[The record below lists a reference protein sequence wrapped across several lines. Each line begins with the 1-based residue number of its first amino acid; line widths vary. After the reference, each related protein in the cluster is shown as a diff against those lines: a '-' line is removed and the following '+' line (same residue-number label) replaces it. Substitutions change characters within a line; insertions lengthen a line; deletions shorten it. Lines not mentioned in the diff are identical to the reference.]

1 VVRDP
6 GSDRPVQIRNRPHRF
21 RYVTRPGA
29 TERSAFGLLD
39 ATITGK
45 RLAVAKGTMG
55 VVFLLLF
62 FVLLMSHPRYAFVSM
77 AIAIVLLYRG
87 KVKSA
92 TTKARR
98 RVDEEVYSS
107 DI

>member
-1 VVRDP
+1 
-6 GSDRPVQIRNRPHRF
+6 
-21 RYVTRPGA
+21 
-29 TERSAFGLLD
+29 
-39 ATITGK
+39 
-45 RLAVAKGTMG
+45 MG

-92 TTKARR
+92 TTKSRR
-98 RVDEEVYSS
+98 RVEGDVYSS
-107 DI
+107 QL